1 MENSNEINDIV
12 NNFYS
17 ESNSEQIEEEE
28 GDDNNLN
35 QINPIFHYNPLE
47 YENEYISNKL
57 FEMQIFKKVPVFL
70 KC

>member
-28 GDDNNLN
+28 GDDIYKLLN
-35 QINPIFHYNPLE
+35 
-47 YENEYISNKL
+47 K
-57 FEMQIFKKVPVFL
+57 
-70 KC
+70 